1 MKPLRLVLE
10 AFGPYAGRQELDFA
24 DLGGRDFFLIHG
36 PTGAGK
42 TSLLDGISYALYGV
56 TSGGLRE
63 ARDLRSHFA
72 PPDLRTRVIFD
83 FALGDRIYRVER
95 SPEQPVPKAPARGST
110 KKAGSAEGAPESFR
124 RQAHLAH
131 LWELRGD
138 EEIPLATVKPSAVD
152 AKVVQLMGFE
162 ASQFR
167 QVVLLPQGR
176 FQEFMLAG
184 STERQAILQTLFQT
198 VRYARITEALVE
210 EEKTLREAARAT
222 QAEIRQ
228 LLAQADADSVEALPA
243 ILQAAAQRVDA
254 LRADQQAALTIL
266 QRDEAALQAGRQAAE
281 RLAERDRARLELSSL
296 QALARPMAVKRT
308 ELERARRAAAL
319 APEAERLAEALRQ
332 VEALV
337 QSEAGLVRS
346 DKAQEVALAL
356 AEQALAKAEGHEVRR
371 DELRGIITRLKDLQ
385 PRLEALEKARAE
397 AKAAALA
404 RGSLEDLLGE
414 RKRGLDRAQRDLAD
428 QQARLQEHRAE
439 AAQSMSRESL
449 LYQAKKA
456 RGQRQDLD
464 RHEDEADRA
473 EAAHATALAAR
484 DTAQEAAFL
493 SRERLRAL
501 IDRRLESHA
510 ARLAATLVD
519 GLPCPVCGSP
529 DHPRPARSGSA
540 LLDDTDLRS
549 AQAQEEA
556 DATALARAQEA
567 LQARLGILEAARARR
582 EALREALGEQVHAS
596 LEELTAREDQHRRDL
611 DRSRSASSLLADL
624 EARQARLEAA
634 QAQAALRVDEAQ
646 SSLGEAQLREAA
658 TRTRLQV
665 LEEGLLAELRIPGA
679 LSTRLEQA
687 ERELTESETAL
698 IEARD
703 ARDRAA
709 AAASEARTRLQAHQ
723 SRIAESRAA
732 AEDAEGALD
741 AALARTGFHDRQ
753 DFERAQRDVE
763 EIERL
768 AAALE
773 VHDRALA
780 VALDRAGRA
789 ETLAEG
795 AAPPDL
801 AALEAAHEAARRR
814 YATAGETLGQAQSDQ
829 ASLARLAAELTRLVE
844 IQSAQDRRYRLVG
857 GLARVARGE
866 EGDRI
871 SFERYVQGALLDEVL
886 ASASVRLRRMSK
898 QRYALRRAAGN
909 GDLRKAGGLDLE
921 ITDTHTG
928 RARPVSTLSGG
939 EGFQASLAL
948 ALGLSDV
955 VQRHAGGIRL
965 DTVFIDEGF
974 GSLDPEALDLALRT
988 LEELRQG
995 GRLVGLISHLEEI
1008 KTRIPARLEVT
1019 PGPGGS
1025 HARFRV
1031 E

>member
-24 DLGGRDFFLIHG
+24 DLRGRDFFLIHG

-63 ARDLRSHFA
+63 TRDLRSHFA
-72 PPDLRTRVIFD
+72 PPDVQTRVVFD
-83 FALGDRIYRVER
+83 FALGDRTYRVER
-95 SPEQPVPKAPARGST
+95 SPEQPVPKAPRSR
-110 KKAGSAEGAPESFR
+110 KKEEPAEPEFR

-131 LWELRGD
+131 LWELRGA
-138 EEIPLATVKPSAVD
+138 EELPLATAKPSAVD

-210 EEKTLREAARAT
+210 EEKTLREATRAT
-222 QAEIRQ
+222 LAETRQ
-228 LLAQADADSVEALPA
+228 LLAQANLGSIEEVPA
-243 ILQAAAQRVDA
+243 QLQAAAQRVEA
-254 LRADQQAALTIL
+254 LRADQEAALNAL
-266 QRDEAALQAGRQAAE
+266 RRDEAALQAGRQAAE
-281 RLAERDRARLELSSL
+281 RLAERDRARAELSAL
-296 QALARPMAVKRT
+296 QAVARPMAATRT

-319 APEAERLAEALRQ
+319 ALETERLADALRQ
-332 VEALV
+332 VKALV
-337 QSEAGLVRS
+337 DAEGGLARAAQ
-346 DKAQEVALAL
+346 AQEVALAL
-356 AEQALAKAEGHEVRR
+356 AEQALAKAEGHEIRR
-371 DELRGIITRLKDLQ
+371 DELRRAITRLKDLQ
-385 PRLEALEKARAE
+385 PRLEALEAARAE

-414 RKRGLDRAQRDLAD
+414 RRRGLDRTLRDLAG

-439 AAQSMSRESL
+439 AAQSMNREGL
-449 LYQAKKA
+449 LYQAKKT
-456 RGQRQDLD
+456 RGQRQELD
-464 RHEDEADRA
+464 RHEGEAHRA
-473 EAAHATALAAR
+473 EAAHTAALAAR
-484 DTAQEAAFL
+484 NMAQEAAFL

-510 ARLAATLVD
+510 ARLTATLVD
-519 GLPCPVCGSP
+519 GLPCPVCGSL
-529 DHPRPARSGSA
+529 DHPRPARSGA
-540 LLDDTDLRS
+540 TLLDDTDLRS

-556 DATALARAQEA
+556 DATALARAQET
-567 LQARLGILEAARARR
+567 LQARQGILEAARARR
-582 EALREALGEQVHAS
+582 DALREALGDHAHTS
-596 LEELTAREDQHRRDL
+596 LEDLAALEDRHRRDL
-611 DRSRSASSLLADL
+611 DRSRAALSQLPDL
-624 EARQARLEAA
+624 EVHQARLEAA
-634 QAQAALRVDEAQ
+634 QAQAAQRVEEAQ
-646 SSLGEAQLREAA
+646 TALAEAQLRDAA
-658 TRTRLQV
+658 AKSRLQA

-687 ERELTESETAL
+687 EQELAESEGAL
-698 IEARD
+698 VEARE

-709 AAASEARTRLQAHQ
+709 AASGEARTKLQTHLA
-723 SRIAESRAA
+723 RVAESRSA
-732 AEDAEGALD
+732 AEAAEGALN
-741 AALARTGFHDRQ
+741 AALDRAGFHHRQ
-753 DFERAQRDVE
+753 DFDLARRTPEEVE
-763 EIERL
+763 TL
-768 AAALE
+768 AAAVE
-773 VHDRALA
+773 AHDRALA
-780 VALDRAGRA
+780 VAQDRAGRA
-789 ETLAEG
+789 EVQ
-795 AAPPDL
+795 AAGLEPPDL
-801 AALEAAHEAARRR
+801 ASLEAAHDAARRR
-814 YATAGETLGQAQSDQ
+814 YAGAGEALGQAQSDQ
-829 ASLARLAAELTRLVE
+829 AALARLAEELTRLTAVLN
-844 IQSAQDRRYRLVG
+844 AQDRRYRLVG

-988 LEELRQG
+988 LEDLRQG

>member
-42 TSLLDGISYALYGV
+42 TSLLDGICYALYGV

-72 PPDLRTRVIFD
+72 PPDLQTRVVFD

-95 SPEQPVPKAPARGST
+95 SPEQSVPKAPRSRRKEVA
-110 KKAGSAEGAPESFR
+110 AEPEFR

-131 LWELRGD
+131 LWEMRGGD
-138 EEIPLATVKPSAVD
+138 EIPLATAKPSAVD

-184 STERQAILQTLFQT
+184 SSERQAILQTLFQT

-210 EEKTLREAARAT
+210 EEKALREASRAT
-222 QAEIRQ
+222 LAETRQ
-228 LLAQADADSVEALPA
+228 LLAQAHADSIEGLPA
-243 ILQAAAQRVDA
+243 MLQVAAQRVEALQADQRAALDA
-254 LRADQQAALTIL
+254 LR
-266 QRDEAALQAGRQAAE
+266 RDEAALQAGRQAAE
-281 RLAERDRARLELSSL
+281 RLAERDRAQAELSAL
-296 QALARPMAVKRT
+296 QAVARPMAVKRT

-319 APEAERLAEALRQ
+319 ALEAERLTEALRQ

-337 QSEAGLVRS
+337 EAEAGLVRS

-371 DELRGIITRLKDLQ
+371 DELRSAITRLKDLQ
-385 PRLEALEKARAE
+385 PRLEALEAARAE

-404 RGSLEDLLGE
+404 RGNLEDLLGE
-414 RKRGLDRAQRDLAD
+414 RKRGLDRALRDLAG
-428 QQARLQEHRAE
+428 QQAHLQEHRAE

-449 LYQAKKA
+449 LYQAKKV
-456 RGQRQDLD
+456 RGQRQELG
-464 RHEDEADRA
+464 RHSDEADRA

-484 DTAQEAAFL
+484 DAAQEAAFL

-519 GLPCPVCGSP
+519 GLPCPVCGSL

-549 AQAQEEA
+549 AQALEEA

-582 EALREALGEQVHAS
+582 EALRETLGDQAHTS
-596 LEELTAREDQHRRDL
+596 LEDLAALEDRQRRDL
-611 DRSRSASSLLADL
+611 DRSRSALSQLPDL
-624 EARQARLEAA
+624 EARQAHLEAA
-634 QAQAALRVDEAQ
+634 QAQATQRMDEAQ
-646 SSLGEAQLREAA
+646 TALGEAQLREAA
-658 TRTRLQV
+658 TKTRLQV

-687 ERELTESETAL
+687 ERELMDSEAAL
-698 IEARD
+698 VEARET
-703 ARDRAA
+703 RDRAA
-709 AAASEARTRLQAHQ
+709 AASGEARTRLQAHQ
-723 SRIAESRAA
+723 ARVAESRTA
-732 AEDAEGALD
+732 AEAAEGVFD
-741 AALARTGFHDRQ
+741 AALAHTGFHDRQ
-753 DFERAQRDVE
+753 DFERARRNPE
-763 EIERL
+763 EIEL
-768 AAALE
+768 LTAALE
-773 VHDRALA
+773 AHDRALA
-780 VALDRAGRA
+780 VALDRAARA
-789 ETLAEG
+789 EAQAEG
-795 AAPPDL
+795 LESPRL
-801 AALEAAHEAARRR
+801 TALEAAYEVTRKR
-814 YATAGETLGQAQSDQ
+814 YAEAGEALGQAHADQ
-829 ASLARLAAELTRLVE
+829 ASLARLAAELTRLAE
-844 IQSAQDRRYRLVG
+844 IQNAQDRRYRLVG

-898 QRYALRRAAGN
+898 LRYALRRAAGN